1 MFSHCLK
8 TARADFFTAITVGYI
23 IMPLNGEPIFLPP
36 RGPAGIMVFIM
47 GIPLW
52 LGWVTSTKIWEDKDG
67 GDSG

>member
-1 MFSHCLK
+1 
-8 TARADFFTAITVGYI
+8 
-23 IMPLNGEPIFLPP
+23 MPMSGEPIFLPP
-36 RGPAGIMVFIM
+36 RGPAGIMTFVFIM

>member
-1 MFSHCLK
+1 
-8 TARADFFTAITVGYI
+8 
-23 IMPLNGEPIFLPP
+23 MPMSGEPIFLPP

-47 GIPLW
+47 GFPLW